1 MHIENSFRTNEE
13 YDEIKTRRVRILY
26 VYRMHGHLL
35 TFLLWSVIFVIEAVH
50 PGVCSDEVVCCFVR
64 FQTDL
69 RFTVRV
75 VDSNPM
81 LYLYN
86 TTNVIHFNIISF

>member
-1 MHIENSFRTNEE
+1 MNVENSFWTNEE
-13 YDEIKTRRVRILY
+13 YDEIITRRVRILY
-26 VYRMHGHLL
+26 VYRMHGYLL
-35 TFLLWSVIFVIEAVH
+35 TFLRWSVIFAIEVIH

-64 FQTDL
+64 FPTDL
-69 RFTVRV
+69 RLTVRV

-86 TTNVIHFNIISF
+86 TTNVIHFNLISF